1 MIFFCLFNLLCAG
14 KSDKKIILGT
24 TITYTILLYNRLTNF
39 LFPGNYFQRNQAS
52 NQVNIIE
59 EKKMYFNFVNMFST
73 RGVYRVIIIYY
84 FVKAQKFPHR
94 ALAN

>member
-59 EKKMYFNFVNMFST
+59 KKKCISILLTCLALEEFIELLLF
-73 RGVYRVIIIYY
+73 II
-84 FVKAQKFPHR
+84 
-94 ALAN
+94 L